1 MTNADLNFIEFVKA
15 ECKKH
20 KIKFSSRKVKYL
32 KLGGSIKCGGYF
44 DSDERILAVANLNKN
59 SLGILV
65 HEYAHMTQW
74 LDQIPLWNK
83 VGSSLFYV
91 DEWLGGKEVADIEK
105 HMKRCRDLEL
115 DNEKR
120 SVKLIKKHNISLD
133 IERYIRCAN
142 SYVYFYTY
150 MLQSRKWCKPNN
162 SPYGNEEL
170 IAIMPNKFVRNY
182 DKLPKKIEKMFI
194 EQGI

>member
-1 MTNADLNFIEFVKA
+1 MTKADLDFIEFVKA

-20 KIKFSSRKVKYL
+20 KIKFSNRKVKYL
-32 KLGGSIKCGGYF
+32 RIGKGIRCGGYF
-44 DSDERILAVANLNKN
+44 DSEERILAVAGLNKN

-74 LDQIPLWNK
+74 LDKIDLWDK
-83 VGSSLFYV
+83 SGLSLFYV
-91 DEWLGGKEVADIEK
+91 DEWLNGKEIADIEK

-120 SVKLIKKHNISLD
+120 SVKLIKKYNIGLD
-133 IERYIRCAN
+133 IERYIKCAN

-150 MLQSRKWCKPNN
+150 MLQSRKWCKPTN
-162 SPYGNEEL
+162 SPYNNEKL
-170 IAIMPNKFVRNY
+170 IEIMPSKFVRNY

-194 EQGI
+194 EQDI